1 MSDKVRKRRKQYLDA
16 ENYFQ
21 VPASTFYKRATEN
34 AAALQTAAASVSE
47 MGHQHPS
54 TDTTASSTV
63 PELAPIV
70 NTMGYLLTDPE
81 NNYIVVGAIAAAMK
95 FHLTVKTI
103 TFRST
108 AVSRAT
114 RMKPSAT
121 LKANFADEYD
131 LLGAGF
137 AKFDGQTLPNSQ
149 VTKTGAIAAVM
160 AFAISHGLSWAA
172 LGDLT
177 KLINFLFGANALPP
191 SMYLFRKLWS
201 DETQDVVQYH
211 YVCEQCSAEMNVD
224 LDEAHCSV
232 CNHSE
237 TVKMLRD
244 RGSFFVMLNLEK
256 QVRFLIEKTKAELHK
271 NLEKLHQPAAAT

>member
-1 MSDKVRKRRKQYLDA
+1 MPLR
-16 ENYFQ
+16 
-21 VPASTFYKRATEN
+21 
-34 AAALQTAAASVSE
+34 LQTAAARRFRDGPPASVN
-47 MGHQHPS
+47 GHHSAS
-54 TDTTASSTV
+54 TIDYTVGSTV
-63 PELAPIV
+63 PEVGADSEHDGVPP
-70 NTMGYLLTDPE
+70 NDPE
-81 NNYIVVGAIAAAMK
+81 NNYKSVVGADSGRDEVPPDCEDDYVSE
-95 FHLTVKTI
+95 HSCESSDEDETI
-103 TFRST
+103 GDFEGD
-108 AVSRAT
+108 
-114 RMKPSAT
+114 
-121 LKANFADEYD
+121 FADEYD

-211 YVCEQCSAEMNVD
+211 YVCEQCTAEMNVD

-232 CNHSE
+232 YNHSE
-237 TVKMLRD
+237 TVKMQRD
-244 RGSFFVMLNLEK
+244 RGSVFVMLNLEK

-271 NLEKLHQPAAAT
+271 NLEKLHQPASNITDVTAANVMQD